1 MNLDLSEEVVLGIFA
16 HPDDESIAAG
26 GLLAWTAALGARVVV
41 LSLTHGEQGGS
52 IDPDAPAGS
61 FALGELRSRELE
73 AAGEALVLHAIRLL
87 PHPDGMLPWVNKA
100 TLEQDVRRV
109 IEEIRARVV
118 VTFDEDGLYWHPDH
132 VATHER
138 VTTAVA
144 AMGADAPALYYAS
157 TPAGAMRAVMNMAL
171 DRTEPGAQ
179 PPRTILGVD
188 NPDAFGLLAPNPTH
202 VLDTSE
208 FARRKYKALRCHRS
222 QQRTCALPHI
232 SEEDTPRLLGIE
244 HYRLAP
250 LGTLR
255 ATFLDRLRLTHSR

>member
-1 MNLDLSEEVVLGIFA
+1 
-16 HPDDESIAAG
+16 
-26 GLLAWTAALGARVVV
+26 
-41 LSLTHGEQGGS
+41 
-52 IDPDAPAGS
+52 
-61 FALGELRSRELE
+61 
-73 AAGEALVLHAIRLL
+73 
-87 PHPDGMLPWVNKA
+87 
-100 TLEQDVRRV
+100 
-109 IEEIRARVV
+109 
-118 VTFDEDGLYWHPDH
+118 
-132 VATHER
+132 
-138 VTTAVA
+138 
-144 AMGADAPALYYAS
+144 
-157 TPAGAMRAVMNMAL
+157 MRAVRNMAL
-171 DRTEPGAQ
+171 ERTEPGAQ